1 MIFFR
6 KIVNEVAF
14 YLYGGF
20 KLRLMNHKNFPTLI
34 FAIMIGLAII
44 LLLNLLLFGR

>member
-20 KLRLMNHKNFPTLI
+20 KLRFMDQKNYPTLI

-44 LLLNLLLFGR
+44 LLLSLLLFGK